1 MAKKIT
7 KQKSKES
14 LSITFSEPFAA
25 TVERKPNERYNS
37 LKIVSPVFYH
47 HQLNKFKPGTKVT
60 LEVHTRKAKR
70 TDQQNRYLWGA
81 YYPIIAQETGERN
94 LDRLHEL
101 FKSLFLTTGIVEV
114 LGRKVRM
121 KKSTTNMSVSE
132 FCEFISSIETET
144 GIEPPPVENWDLA
157 PLREPRDDEP
167 DTNDPSQFPADGND
181 MLDYK

>member
-1 MAKKIT
+1 MAKKIP

-25 TVERKPNERYNS
+25 IVERKPNERYNS
-37 LKIVSPVFYH
+37 LKILSSVFYH

-60 LEVHTRKAKR
+60 LEIHTRKVKR
-70 TDQQNRYLWGA
+70 SDQQNRYYWGV
-81 YYPIIAQETGERN
+81 YLPLIAKETGNHN
-94 LDRLHEL
+94 LDYLHEL
-101 FKSLFLTTGIVEV
+101 FRSLFLTKGVVEV
-114 LGRKVRM
+114 MGRKVRM
-121 KKSTTNMSVSE
+121 KKSTTELSTS
-132 FCEFISSIETET
+132 EFISYIMDIEAETNIIAPPTE
-144 GIEPPPVENWDLA
+144 NYLLA